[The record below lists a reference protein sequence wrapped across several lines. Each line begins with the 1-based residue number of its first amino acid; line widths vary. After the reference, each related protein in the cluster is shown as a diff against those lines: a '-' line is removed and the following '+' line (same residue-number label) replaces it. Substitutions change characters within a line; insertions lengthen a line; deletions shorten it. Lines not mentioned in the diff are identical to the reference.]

1 MLVIAAEVEP
11 AGGVVE
17 LLTAVVPVTCVLLAL
32 GVKEYGFV

>member
-17 LLTAVVPVTCVLLAL
+17 LLTAVVPVPCVLLAL